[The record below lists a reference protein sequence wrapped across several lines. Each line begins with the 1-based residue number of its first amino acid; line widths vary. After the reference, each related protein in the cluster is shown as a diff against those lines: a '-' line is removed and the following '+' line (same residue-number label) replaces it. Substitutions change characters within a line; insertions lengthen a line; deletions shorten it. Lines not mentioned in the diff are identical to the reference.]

1 MKTLPKMT
9 KEQKELV
16 EQYLGLPYHYKFKR
30 YYEIPYTY
38 YDAKEIYQF
47 FLYAL
52 CIAAIKFKPEKGYKF
67 TTYAYSIIGRLVKRQ
82 INRDRLLIC
91 NTKICHDKP
100 YDAPLKEYVG
110 QYIEPEIFEA
120 LFKDNKNSIERID
133 YSHDIKLEITKL
145 KEAISTLSEEDQM
158 IVKLRYF
165 SGDKV
170 MSYKEMEQ
178 HTPGLSYRT
187 LCNRMVKIKQELKK
201 RMSN

>member
-1 MKTLPKMT
+1 MKYVIWNTSISVI
-9 KEQKELV
+9 LV
-16 EQYLGLPYHYKFKR
+16 QNYK
-30 YYEIPYTY
+30 
-38 YDAKEIYQF
+38 
-47 FLYAL
+47 
-52 CIAAIKFKPEKGYKF
+52 
-67 TTYAYSIIGRLVKRQ
+67 
-82 INRDRLLIC
+82 
-91 NTKICHDKP
+91 
-100 YDAPLKEYVG
+100 YVG

-120 LFKDNKNSIERID
+120 LFEDNKNNIERVD
-133 YSHDIKLEITKL
+133 YSHDIKLEINKL

-178 HTPGLSYRT
+178 YTTLSYRT

>member
-16 EQYLGLPYHYKFKR
+16 EQYKYIAWSSRFRRYFDNNFPYVS
-30 YYEIPYTY
+30 
-38 YDAKEIYQF
+38 KEDIYQF
-47 FLYAL
+47 LLYGL
-52 CIAAIKFKPEKGYKF
+52 CRAAIGYNPNKNCKFI
-67 TTYAYSIIGRLVKRQ
+67 TYAYKTMYHLAKRQ
-82 INRDRLLIC
+82 INQDRWLIC
-91 NTKICHDKP
+91 NPKLCSDNDCQRDIP
-100 YDAPLKEYVG
+100 EFRNN
-110 QYIEPEIFEA
+110 YIEPEIFEA
-120 LFKDNKNSIERID
+120 LFEDNKNSIERVD

-178 HTPGLSYRT
+178 YTPGLSYRT